1 MKWLIYQL
9 LFPFTVNSKNN
20 SQNLAFYQYFLD
32 FLAVLIYLWV
42 IHTSSQ
48 LSSAMNGKQKYKRE
62 KNYKRE
68 DEK

>member
-48 LSSAMNGKQKYKRE
+48 LSSSMNGKHKYKRE